1 LAANK
6 SFPPSASTG
15 EPVTPGADQHVDKVV
30 LRTDVAQPTR
40 NQHIG
45 IVQGLFVT
53 CRLHDVTSYDYLVE
67 SCSA

>member
-1 LAANK
+1 M
-6 SFPPSASTG
+6 
-15 EPVTPGADQHVDKVV
+15 TPGADQHVDKVV